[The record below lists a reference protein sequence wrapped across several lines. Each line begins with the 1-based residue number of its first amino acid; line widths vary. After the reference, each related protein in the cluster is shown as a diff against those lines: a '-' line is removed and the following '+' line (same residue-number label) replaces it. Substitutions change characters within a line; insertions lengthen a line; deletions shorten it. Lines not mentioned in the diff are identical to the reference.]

1 MANWPSNLEKKTD
14 LTFCCHLRLFIILD
28 LCTPW
33 LTEGLTDE
41 WRSVDILVAYLNKQG
56 LWPEL
61 AAYNYLFNWVFNWVL
76 LTGKRCCL
84 VLRVMVMGKC
94 HHGGVGM
101 AKGNRLGRYW
111 DSVVSVILI
120 RNNKVLKK

>member
-1 MANWPSNLEKKTD
+1 MNGT
-14 LTFCCHLRLFIILD
+14 
-28 LCTPW
+28 
-33 LTEGLTDE
+33 
-41 WRSVDILVAYLNKQG
+41 VDILVAYLDKQG

-61 AAYNYLFNWVFNWVL
+61 VDYNYLFNWVF

-101 AKGNRLGRYW
+101 AKGNRLERYW

-120 RNNKVLKK
+120 RNNKVLKE